1 MDIIIDGINPNDI
14 PTKISD
20 LPIALPASKSICNR
34 VLTIIAQTDGG
45 GDITNVSDCDDTNAI
60 INAITMH
67 QKGEEYINVGAAGT
81 AMRFMT
87 AFLALR
93 TKSTVTI
100 DGSARMRKR
109 PIKELVDVL
118 CQLGAKIEYAGD
130 SDSCPPLRIYRA
142 PMQGGTVSING
153 SISSQYISALM
164 MIAPGLRK
172 GLTIDITGGLVSLP
186 YVEMTA
192 KIMRDFGA
200 QVWCSDKSITIKEG
214 EYLFRPYSIENDWSA
229 ASYWYEIR
237 TLIPEVDIQLRNLQ
251 CNSCQGDSKV
261 AEIFKLFGV
270 ETEYTKEGVLLTYHP
285 ETVAKRID
293 IDLKNQPDLAQT
305 IVVTACLKGIPF
317 KISGLSTLRIKET
330 DRIAA
335 LISQLGKLGYIV
347 RETEDAT
354 LESDSVRHPIDEA
367 PSIETFDDHRMAM
380 AFAPASI
387 VVPGITIE
395 DAEVVS
401 KSYPKFWDHLRL
413 FGFRFSELEQ

>member
-1 MDIIIDGINPNDI
+1 MDIIINGINPKNI
-14 PTKISD
+14 PSNIPDTPIS
-20 LPIALPASKSICNR
+20 LPASKSICNR
-34 VLTIIAQTDGG
+34 VLTIVALSDGV
-45 GDITNVSDCDDTNAI
+45 GDVYNVSDCDDTNAI

-67 QKGEEYINVGAAGT
+67 QKGEKYINIGAAGT

-87 AFLALR
+87 AMLALR
-93 TKSTVTI
+93 TKATVTI

-118 CQLGAKIEYAGD
+118 CQLGAKIEYAGE
-130 SDSCPPLRIYRA
+130 SDSCPPLLIHQA
-142 PMQGGTVSING
+142 PMRGGSVSING

-164 MIAPGLRK
+164 MIAPGLSD
-172 GLTIDITGGLVSLP
+172 GLTINITGGLVSRP

-192 KIMRDFGA
+192 AIMRDFGA
-200 QVWCSDKSITIKEG
+200 QVLCTDNQITIKQG
-214 EYLFRPYSIENDWSA
+214 DYQSRTYSVENDWSA

-237 TLIPEVDIQLRNLQ
+237 SLIPDVNLRLASLHK
-251 CNSCQGDSKV
+251 NSTQGDSKV

-270 ETEYTKEGVLLTYHP
+270 ETEYTSDGVLLTYNP
-285 ETVAKRID
+285 KSVAGRID
-293 IDLKNQPDLAQT
+293 IDLQNQPDLAQT

-317 KISGLSTLRIKET
+317 RISGLSTLRIKET
-330 DRIAA
+330 DRISA
-335 LISQLGKLGYIV
+335 LISQLAKLGYTV

-354 LESDSVRHPIDEA
+354 LESDSVRRSCDKA
-367 PSIETFDDHRMAM
+367 PAIETFDDHRMAM

-401 KSYPKFWDHLRL
+401 KSYPKYWEHLKL
-413 FGFRFSELEQ
+413 IGFNLSE

>member
-1 MDIIIDGINPNDI
+1 MDIIINGINPKNI
-14 PTKISD
+14 PSNIPDTPIS
-20 LPIALPASKSICNR
+20 LPASKSICNR
-34 VLTIIAQTDGG
+34 VLTIVALSDGV
-45 GDITNVSDCDDTNAI
+45 GDVYNVSDCDDTNAI

-67 QKGEEYINVGAAGT
+67 QKGEKYINIGAAGT

-87 AFLALR
+87 AMLALR
-93 TKSTVTI
+93 TKATVTI

-118 CQLGAKIEYAGD
+118 CQLGAKIEYAGE
-130 SDSCPPLRIYRA
+130 SDSCPPLLIHQA
-142 PMQGGTVSING
+142 PMRGGTVSING

-164 MIAPGLRK
+164 MIAPGLSD
-172 GLTIDITGGLVSLP
+172 GLTINITGGLVSRP

-192 KIMRDFGA
+192 AIMRDFGA
-200 QVWCSDKSITIKEG
+200 QVLCTDNQITIKQG
-214 EYLFRPYSIENDWSA
+214 DYQSRTYSVENDWSA

-237 TLIPEVDIQLRNLQ
+237 SLIPDVNLRLASLHK
-251 CNSCQGDSKV
+251 NSTQGDSKV

-270 ETEYTKEGVLLTYHP
+270 ETEYTSDGVLLTYNP
-285 ETVAKRID
+285 KSVAERID
-293 IDLKNQPDLAQT
+293 IDLQNQPDLAQT

-317 KISGLSTLRIKET
+317 RISGLSTLRIKET
-330 DRIAA
+330 DRISA
-335 LISQLGKLGYIV
+335 LISQLAKLGYTV

-354 LESDSVRHPIDEA
+354 LESDSVRRSCDKA
-367 PSIETFDDHRMAM
+367 PAIETFDDHRMAM

-401 KSYPKFWDHLRL
+401 KSYPKYWDHLKL
-413 FGFRFSELEQ
+413 IGFTLSE

>member
-1 MDIIIDGINPNDI
+1 MDIIINGINPKNI
-14 PTKISD
+14 PSNIPDTPIS
-20 LPIALPASKSICNR
+20 LPASKSICNR
-34 VLTIIAQTDGG
+34 VLTIVALSDGVS
-45 GDITNVSDCDDTNAI
+45 DVYNVSDCDDTNAI

-67 QKGEEYINVGAAGT
+67 QKGEKYINIGAAGT

-87 AFLALR
+87 AMLALR
-93 TKSTVTI
+93 TKATVTI

-118 CQLGAKIEYAGD
+118 CQLGAKIEYAGE
-130 SDSCPPLRIYRA
+130 SDSCPPLLIHQA
-142 PMQGGTVSING
+142 PMRGGTVSING

-164 MIAPGLRK
+164 MIAPGLSD
-172 GLTIDITGGLVSLP
+172 GLTINITGGLVSRP

-192 KIMRDFGA
+192 AIMRDFGA
-200 QVWCSDKSITIKEG
+200 QVLCTDNQITIKQG
-214 EYLFRPYSIENDWSA
+214 DYQSRTYSVENDWSA

-237 TLIPEVDIQLRNLQ
+237 SLIPNVNLRLASLHK
-251 CNSCQGDSKV
+251 NSTQGDSKV

-270 ETEYTKEGVLLTYHP
+270 ETEYTSDGVLLTYNP
-285 ETVAKRID
+285 KSVAERID
-293 IDLKNQPDLAQT
+293 IDLQNQPDLAQT

-317 KISGLSTLRIKET
+317 RISGLSTLRIKET
-330 DRIAA
+330 DRISA
-335 LISQLGKLGYIV
+335 LISQLAKLGYTV

-354 LESDSVRHPIDEA
+354 LESDSVRRSCDKA
-367 PSIETFDDHRMAM
+367 PAIETFDDHRMAM

-401 KSYPKFWDHLRL
+401 KSYPKYWEHLKL
-413 FGFRFSELEQ
+413 IGFTLSE

>member
-1 MDIIIDGINPNDI
+1 MDIIINGINPKNI
-14 PTKISD
+14 PSNIPDTPIS
-20 LPIALPASKSICNR
+20 LPASKSICNR
-34 VLTIIAQTDGG
+34 VLTIVALSDGV
-45 GDITNVSDCDDTNAI
+45 GDVYNVSDCDDTNAI

-67 QKGEEYINVGAAGT
+67 KKGEKYINIGAAGT

-87 AFLALR
+87 AMLALR
-93 TKSTVTI
+93 TKATVTI

-118 CQLGAKIEYAGD
+118 CQLGAKIEYAGE
-130 SDSCPPLRIYRA
+130 SDSCPPLLIRQA
-142 PMQGGTVSING
+142 PMRGGTVSING

-164 MIAPGLRK
+164 MIAPGLSD
-172 GLTIDITGGLVSLP
+172 GLTINITGGLVSRP

-192 KIMRDFGA
+192 AIMRDFGA
-200 QVWCSDKSITIKEG
+200 QVLCTENQITIKQG
-214 EYLFRPYSIENDWSA
+214 DYQSRTYSVENDWSA

-237 TLIPEVDIQLRNLQ
+237 SLIPDVNLRLASLHK
-251 CNSCQGDSKV
+251 NSTQGDSKV

-270 ETEYTKEGVLLTYHP
+270 ETEYTSDGVLLTYNP
-285 ETVAKRID
+285 KSVAERID
-293 IDLKNQPDLAQT
+293 IDLQNQPDLAQT

-317 KISGLSTLRIKET
+317 RISGLSTLRIKET
-330 DRIAA
+330 DRISA
-335 LISQLGKLGYIV
+335 LISQLAKLGYTV

-354 LESDSVRHPIDEA
+354 LESDSVRRSCDKA
-367 PSIETFDDHRMAM
+367 PAIETFDDHRMAM

-401 KSYPKFWDHLRL
+401 KSYPKYWEHLKL
-413 FGFRFSELEQ
+413 IGFNLSE

>member
-1 MDIIIDGINPNDI
+1 MDIIINGINPKNI
-14 PTKISD
+14 PSNIPDTPIS
-20 LPIALPASKSICNR
+20 LPASKSICNR
-34 VLTIIAQTDGG
+34 VLTIVALSDGV
-45 GDITNVSDCDDTNAI
+45 GDVYNVSDCDDTNAI

-67 QKGEEYINVGAAGT
+67 KKGEKYINIGAAGT

-87 AFLALR
+87 AMLALR
-93 TKSTVTI
+93 TKATVTI

-118 CQLGAKIEYAGD
+118 CQLGAKIEYAGE
-130 SDSCPPLRIYRA
+130 SDSCPPLLIRQA
-142 PMQGGTVSING
+142 PMRGGTVSING

-164 MIAPGLRK
+164 MIAPGLSD
-172 GLTIDITGGLVSLP
+172 GLTINITGGLVSRP

-192 KIMRDFGA
+192 AIMRDFGA
-200 QVWCSDKSITIKEG
+200 QVLCTDNQITIKQG
-214 EYLFRPYSIENDWSA
+214 DYQSRTYSVENDWSA

-237 TLIPEVDIQLRNLQ
+237 SLIPDVNLRLASLHK
-251 CNSCQGDSKV
+251 NSTQGDSKV

-270 ETEYTKEGVLLTYHP
+270 ETEYTSDGVLLTYNP
-285 ETVAKRID
+285 KSVAERID
-293 IDLKNQPDLAQT
+293 IDLQNQPDLAQT

-317 KISGLSTLRIKET
+317 RISGLSTLRIKET
-330 DRIAA
+330 DRISA
-335 LISQLGKLGYIV
+335 LISQLAKLGYTV

-354 LESDSVRHPIDEA
+354 LESDSVRRSCDKA
-367 PSIETFDDHRMAM
+367 PAIETFDDHRMAM

-401 KSYPKFWDHLRL
+401 KSYPKYWEHLKL
-413 FGFRFSELEQ
+413 IGFNLSE

>member
-1 MDIIIDGINPNDI
+1 MDIIINGINPKNI
-14 PTKISD
+14 PSNIQDTPIS
-20 LPIALPASKSICNR
+20 LPASKSICNR
-34 VLTIIAQTDGG
+34 VLTIVALSDGV
-45 GDITNVSDCDDTNAI
+45 GDVYNVSDCDDTNAI

-67 QKGEEYINVGAAGT
+67 QKGEKYINIGAAGT

-87 AFLALR
+87 AMLALR
-93 TKSTVTI
+93 TKATVTI

-118 CQLGAKIEYAGD
+118 CQLGAKIEYAGE
-130 SDSCPPLRIYRA
+130 SDSCPPLLIHQA
-142 PMQGGTVSING
+142 PMRGGTVSING

-164 MIAPGLRK
+164 MISPGLSD
-172 GLTIDITGGLVSLP
+172 GLTINITGGLVSRP

-192 KIMRDFGA
+192 AIMRDFGA
-200 QVWCSDKSITIKEG
+200 QVLCTDNQITIKQG
-214 EYLFRPYSIENDWSA
+214 DYQSRTYSVENDWSA

-237 TLIPEVDIQLRNLQ
+237 SLIPDVNLRLASLHK
-251 CNSCQGDSKV
+251 NSTQGDSKV

-270 ETEYTKEGVLLTYHP
+270 ETEYTSDGVLLTYNP
-285 ETVAKRID
+285 KSVAERID
-293 IDLKNQPDLAQT
+293 IDLQNQPDLAQT

-317 KISGLSTLRIKET
+317 RISGLSTLRIKET
-330 DRIAA
+330 DRISA
-335 LISQLGKLGYIV
+335 LISQLAKLGYTV

-354 LESDSVRHPIDEA
+354 LESDSVRRSCDKA
-367 PSIETFDDHRMAM
+367 PAIETFDDHRMAM

-401 KSYPKFWDHLRL
+401 KSYPKYWEHLKL
-413 FGFRFSELEQ
+413 IGFNLSE

>member
-1 MDIIIDGINPNDI
+1 MDIIVNGINPKDI
-14 PTKISD
+14 PTNISD
-20 LPIALPASKSICNR
+20 LPISLPASKSICNR
-34 VLTIIAQTDGG
+34 VLTIVAQTDGG
-45 GDITNVSDCDDTNAI
+45 GEITNVSDCDDTNAI
-60 INAITMH
+60 LKAIKKH
-67 QKGEEYINVGAAGT
+67 KQGEEYINVGAAGT

-93 TKSTVTI
+93 TRSTVTI

-118 CQLGAKIEYAGD
+118 CKLGAKIEYVGD
-130 SDSCPPLRIYRA
+130 SDSCPPLRIYQA

-172 GLTIDITGGLVSLP
+172 GLTIDITGGLVSRP

-237 TLIPEVDIQLRNLQ
+237 TLIPEVDIQLGSLQ

-270 ETEYTKEGVLLTYHP
+270 ETEYRKEGVLLTYHP

-335 LISQLGKLGYIV
+335 LISQLAKLGYNV

-354 LESDSVRHPIDEA
+354 LESDSVRHAVDEA

-401 KSYPKFWDHLRL
+401 KSYPKFWEHLKL
-413 FGFRFSELEQ
+413 FGFRFSELG

>member
-1 MDIIIDGINPNDI
+1 MDIIINGINPKNI
-14 PTKISD
+14 PSNIPDTPIS
-20 LPIALPASKSICNR
+20 LPASKSICNR
-34 VLTIIAQTDGG
+34 VLTIVALSDGV
-45 GDITNVSDCDDTNAI
+45 GDVYNVSDCDDTNAI

-67 QKGEEYINVGAAGT
+67 QKGEKYINIGAAGT

-87 AFLALR
+87 AMLALR
-93 TKSTVTI
+93 TKATVTI

-118 CQLGAKIEYAGD
+118 CQLGAKIEYAGE
-130 SDSCPPLRIYRA
+130 SDSCPPLLIHQA
-142 PMQGGTVSING
+142 PMRGGTVSING

-164 MIAPGLRK
+164 MIAPGLSD
-172 GLTIDITGGLVSLP
+172 GLTINITGGLVSRP

-192 KIMRDFGA
+192 AIMRDFGA
-200 QVWCSDKSITIKEG
+200 QVLCTDNQITIKQG
-214 EYLFRPYSIENDWSA
+214 DYKSRTYSVENDWSA

-237 TLIPEVDIQLRNLQ
+237 SLIPDVNLRLASLHK
-251 CNSCQGDSKV
+251 NSTQGDSKV

-270 ETEYTKEGVLLTYHP
+270 ETEYTSDGVLLTYNP
-285 ETVAKRID
+285 KSVAERID
-293 IDLKNQPDLAQT
+293 IDLQNQPDLAQT

-317 KISGLSTLRIKET
+317 RISGLSTLRIKET
-330 DRIAA
+330 DRISA
-335 LISQLGKLGYIV
+335 LISQLAKLGYTV

-354 LESDSVRHPIDEA
+354 LESDSVRRSCDKA
-367 PSIETFDDHRMAM
+367 PAIETFDDHRMAM

-401 KSYPKFWDHLRL
+401 KSYPKYWEHLKL
-413 FGFRFSELEQ
+413 IGFNLSE

>member
-1 MDIIIDGINPNDI
+1 MDIIINGINPKNI
-14 PTKISD
+14 PSNIPDTPIS
-20 LPIALPASKSICNR
+20 LPASKSICNR
-34 VLTIIAQTDGG
+34 VLTIVALSDGVS
-45 GDITNVSDCDDTNAI
+45 DVYNVSDCDDTNAI

-67 QKGEEYINVGAAGT
+67 QKGEKYINIGAAGT

-87 AFLALR
+87 AMLALR
-93 TKSTVTI
+93 TKATVTI

-118 CQLGAKIEYAGD
+118 CQLGAKIEYAGE
-130 SDSCPPLRIYRA
+130 SDSCPPLLIHQA
-142 PMQGGTVSING
+142 PMRGGTVSING

-164 MIAPGLRK
+164 MIAPGLSN
-172 GLTIDITGGLVSLP
+172 GLTINITGRLVSRP

-192 KIMRDFGA
+192 AIMRDFGA
-200 QVWCSDKSITIKEG
+200 QVLCTDNQITIKQG
-214 EYLFRPYSIENDWSA
+214 DYQSRTYSVENDWSA

-237 TLIPEVDIQLRNLQ
+237 SLIPDVNLRLASLHK
-251 CNSCQGDSKV
+251 NSTQGDSKV

-270 ETEYTKEGVLLTYHP
+270 ETEYTSDGVLLTYNP
-285 ETVAKRID
+285 KSVAERID
-293 IDLKNQPDLAQT
+293 IDLQNQPDLAQT

-317 KISGLSTLRIKET
+317 RISGLSTLRIKET
-330 DRIAA
+330 DRISA
-335 LISQLGKLGYIV
+335 LISQLAKLGYTV

-354 LESDSVRHPIDEA
+354 LESDSVRRSCDKA
-367 PSIETFDDHRMAM
+367 PAIETFDDHRMAM

-401 KSYPKFWDHLRL
+401 KSYPKYWEHLKL
-413 FGFRFSELEQ
+413 IGFNLSE

>member
-1 MDIIIDGINPNDI
+1 MDIIINGINPKNI
-14 PTKISD
+14 PSNIPDTPIS
-20 LPIALPASKSICNR
+20 LPASKSICNR
-34 VLTIIAQTDGG
+34 VLTIVALSDGV
-45 GDITNVSDCDDTNAI
+45 GDVYNVSDCDDTNAI

-67 QKGEEYINVGAAGT
+67 QKGEKYINIGAAGT

-87 AFLALR
+87 AMLALR
-93 TKSTVTI
+93 TKATVTI

-118 CQLGAKIEYAGD
+118 CQLGAKIEYAGE
-130 SDSCPPLRIYRA
+130 SDSCPPLLIHQA
-142 PMQGGTVSING
+142 PMRGGTVSING

-164 MIAPGLRK
+164 MIAPGLSD
-172 GLTIDITGGLVSLP
+172 GLTINITGGLVSRP

-192 KIMRDFGA
+192 AIMRDFGA
-200 QVWCSDKSITIKEG
+200 QVLCTDNQITIKQG
-214 EYLFRPYSIENDWSA
+214 DYQSRTYSVENDWSA

-237 TLIPEVDIQLRNLQ
+237 SLIPDVNLRLASLHK
-251 CNSCQGDSKV
+251 NSTQGDSKV

-270 ETEYTKEGVLLTYHP
+270 ETEYTSDGVLLTYNP
-285 ETVAKRID
+285 KSVAERID
-293 IDLKNQPDLAQT
+293 IDLQNQPDLAQT

-317 KISGLSTLRIKET
+317 RISGLSTLRIKET
-330 DRIAA
+330 DRISA
-335 LISQLGKLGYIV
+335 LISQLAKLGYTV

-354 LESDSVRHPIDEA
+354 LESDSVRRSCDKA
-367 PSIETFDDHRMAM
+367 PAIETFDDHRMAM

-401 KSYPKFWDHLRL
+401 KSYPKYWDHLKL
-413 FGFRFSELEQ
+413 IGFNLSE

>member
-1 MDIIIDGINPNDI
+1 MDIIINGINPKNI
-14 PTKISD
+14 PSNIPDTPIS
-20 LPIALPASKSICNR
+20 LPASKSICNR
-34 VLTIIAQTDGG
+34 VLTIVALSDGVS
-45 GDITNVSDCDDTNAI
+45 DVYNVSDCDDTNAI

-67 QKGEEYINVGAAGT
+67 QKGEKYINIGAAGT

-87 AFLALR
+87 AMLALR
-93 TKSTVTI
+93 TKATVTI

-118 CQLGAKIEYAGD
+118 CQLGAKIEYAGE
-130 SDSCPPLRIYRA
+130 SDSCPPLLIHQA
-142 PMQGGTVSING
+142 PMRGGTVSING

-164 MIAPGLRK
+164 MIAPGLSN
-172 GLTIDITGGLVSLP
+172 GLTINITGRLVSRP

-192 KIMRDFGA
+192 AIMRDFGA
-200 QVWCSDKSITIKEG
+200 QVLYTDNQITIKQG
-214 EYLFRPYSIENDWSA
+214 DYQSRTYSVENDWSA

-237 TLIPEVDIQLRNLQ
+237 SLIPDVNLRLASLHK
-251 CNSCQGDSKV
+251 NSTQGDSKV

-270 ETEYTKEGVLLTYHP
+270 ETEYTSDGVLLTYNP
-285 ETVAKRID
+285 KSVAERID
-293 IDLKNQPDLAQT
+293 IDLQNQPDLAQT

-317 KISGLSTLRIKET
+317 RISGLSTLRIKET
-330 DRIAA
+330 DRISA
-335 LISQLGKLGYIV
+335 LISQLAKLGYTV

-354 LESDSVRHPIDEA
+354 LESDSVRRSCDKA
-367 PSIETFDDHRMAM
+367 PAIETFDDHRMAM

-401 KSYPKFWDHLRL
+401 KSYPKYWEHLKL
-413 FGFRFSELEQ
+413 IGFTLSE

>member
-1 MDIIIDGINPNDI
+1 MDIIINGINPKNI
-14 PTKISD
+14 PSNIPDTPIS
-20 LPIALPASKSICNR
+20 LPASKSICNR
-34 VLTIIAQTDGG
+34 VLTIVALSDGV
-45 GDITNVSDCDDTNAI
+45 GDVYNVSDCDDTNAI

-67 QKGEEYINVGAAGT
+67 KKGEKYINIGAAGT

-87 AFLALR
+87 AMLALR
-93 TKSTVTI
+93 TKATVTI

-118 CQLGAKIEYAGD
+118 CQLGAKIEYAGE
-130 SDSCPPLRIYRA
+130 SDSCPPLLIHQA
-142 PMQGGTVSING
+142 PMRGGTVSING

-164 MIAPGLRK
+164 MIAPGLSD
-172 GLTIDITGGLVSLP
+172 GLTINITGGLVSRP

-192 KIMRDFGA
+192 AIMRDFGA
-200 QVWCSDKSITIKEG
+200 QVLCTDNQITIKQG
-214 EYLFRPYSIENDWSA
+214 DYQSRTYSVENDWSA

-237 TLIPEVDIQLRNLQ
+237 SLIPDVNLRLASLHK
-251 CNSCQGDSKV
+251 NSTQGDSKV

-270 ETEYTKEGVLLTYHP
+270 ETEYTSDGVLLTYNP
-285 ETVAKRID
+285 KSVAERID
-293 IDLKNQPDLAQT
+293 IDLQNQPDLAQT

-317 KISGLSTLRIKET
+317 RISGLSTLRIKET
-330 DRIAA
+330 DRISA
-335 LISQLGKLGYIV
+335 LISQLAKLGYTV

-354 LESDSVRHPIDEA
+354 LESDSVRRSCDKA
-367 PSIETFDDHRMAM
+367 PAIETFDDHRMAM

-401 KSYPKFWDHLRL
+401 KSYPKYWEHLKL
-413 FGFRFSELEQ
+413 IGFNLSE

>member
-1 MDIIIDGINPNDI
+1 MDIIINGINPKNI
-14 PTKISD
+14 PSNIPDTPIS
-20 LPIALPASKSICNR
+20 LPASKSICNR
-34 VLTIIAQTDGG
+34 VLTIVALSDGV
-45 GDITNVSDCDDTNAI
+45 GDVYNVSDCDDTNAI

-67 QKGEEYINVGAAGT
+67 QKGEKYINIGAAGT

-87 AFLALR
+87 AMLALR
-93 TKSTVTI
+93 TKATVTI

-118 CQLGAKIEYAGD
+118 CQLGAKIEYAGE
-130 SDSCPPLRIYRA
+130 SDSCPPLLIHQA
-142 PMQGGTVSING
+142 PMRGGTVSING

-164 MIAPGLRK
+164 MISPGLSD
-172 GLTIDITGGLVSLP
+172 GLTINITGGLVSRP

-192 KIMRDFGA
+192 AIMRDFGA
-200 QVWCSDKSITIKEG
+200 QVLCTDNQITIKQG
-214 EYLFRPYSIENDWSA
+214 DYQSRTYSVENDWSA

-237 TLIPEVDIQLRNLQ
+237 SLIPDVNLRLASLHK
-251 CNSCQGDSKV
+251 NSTQGDSKV

-270 ETEYTKEGVLLTYHP
+270 ETEYTSDGVLLTYNP
-285 ETVAKRID
+285 KSVAERID
-293 IDLKNQPDLAQT
+293 IDLQNQPDLAQT

-317 KISGLSTLRIKET
+317 RISGLSTLRIKET
-330 DRIAA
+330 DRISA
-335 LISQLGKLGYIV
+335 LISQLAKLGYTV

-354 LESDSVRHPIDEA
+354 LESDSVRRSCDKA
-367 PSIETFDDHRMAM
+367 PAIETFDDHRMAM

-401 KSYPKFWDHLRL
+401 KSYPKYWEHLKL
-413 FGFRFSELEQ
+413 IGFNLSE

>member
-1 MDIIIDGINPNDI
+1 MDIIINGINPKNI
-14 PTKISD
+14 PSNIPDTPIS
-20 LPIALPASKSICNR
+20 LPASKSICNR
-34 VLTIIAQTDGG
+34 VLTIVALSDGV
-45 GDITNVSDCDDTNAI
+45 GDVYNVSDCDDTNAI

-67 QKGEEYINVGAAGT
+67 QKGEKYINIGAAGT

-87 AFLALR
+87 AMLALR
-93 TKSTVTI
+93 TKATVTI

-118 CQLGAKIEYAGD
+118 CQLGAKIEYAGE
-130 SDSCPPLRIYRA
+130 SDSCPPLLIHQA
-142 PMQGGTVSING
+142 PMRGGTVSING

-164 MIAPGLRK
+164 MIAPGLSD
-172 GLTIDITGGLVSLP
+172 GLTINITGGLVSRP

-192 KIMRDFGA
+192 AIMRDFGA
-200 QVWCSDKSITIKEG
+200 QVLCTDNQITIKQG
-214 EYLFRPYSIENDWSA
+214 DYQSRTYSVENDWSA

-237 TLIPEVDIQLRNLQ
+237 SLIPDVNLRLASLHK
-251 CNSCQGDSKV
+251 NSTQGDSKV

-270 ETEYTKEGVLLTYHP
+270 ETEYTSDGVLLTYNP
-285 ETVAKRID
+285 KSVAERID
-293 IDLKNQPDLAQT
+293 IDLQNQPDLAQT

-317 KISGLSTLRIKET
+317 RISGLSTLRIKET
-330 DRIAA
+330 DRISA
-335 LISQLGKLGYIV
+335 LISQLAKLGYTV

-354 LESDSVRHPIDEA
+354 LESDSVRRSCDKA
-367 PSIETFDDHRMAM
+367 TAIETFDDHRMAM

-401 KSYPKFWDHLRL
+401 KSYPKYWEHLKL
-413 FGFRFSELEQ
+413 IGFNLSE

>member
-1 MDIIIDGINPNDI
+1 MDIIINGINPKNI
-14 PTKISD
+14 PSNIPDTPIS
-20 LPIALPASKSICNR
+20 LPASKSICNR
-34 VLTIIAQTDGG
+34 VLTIVALSDGV
-45 GDITNVSDCDDTNAI
+45 GDVYNVSDCDDTNAI

-67 QKGEEYINVGAAGT
+67 QKGEKYINIGAAGT

-87 AFLALR
+87 AMLALR
-93 TKSTVTI
+93 TKATVTI

-118 CQLGAKIEYAGD
+118 CQLGAKIEYAGE
-130 SDSCPPLRIYRA
+130 SDSCPPLLIHQA
-142 PMQGGTVSING
+142 PMRGGTVSING

-164 MIAPGLRK
+164 MIAPGLSD
-172 GLTIDITGGLVSLP
+172 GLTINITGGLVSRP

-192 KIMRDFGA
+192 AIMRDFGA
-200 QVWCSDKSITIKEG
+200 QVLCTDNQITIKQG
-214 EYLFRPYSIENDWSA
+214 DYQSRTYSVENDWSA

-237 TLIPEVDIQLRNLQ
+237 SLIPDVNLRLASLHK
-251 CNSCQGDSKV
+251 NSTQGDSKV

-270 ETEYTKEGVLLTYHP
+270 ETEYTSDGVLLTYNP
-285 ETVAKRID
+285 KSVVERID
-293 IDLKNQPDLAQT
+293 IDLQNQPDLAQT

-317 KISGLSTLRIKET
+317 RISGLSTLRIKET
-330 DRIAA
+330 DRISA
-335 LISQLGKLGYIV
+335 LISQLAKLGYTV

-354 LESDSVRHPIDEA
+354 LESDSVRRSCDKTPA
-367 PSIETFDDHRMAM
+367 IETFDDHRMAM

-401 KSYPKFWDHLRL
+401 KSYPKYWEHLKL
-413 FGFRFSELEQ
+413 IGFNLSE

>member
-1 MDIIIDGINPNDI
+1 MDIIINGINPKNI
-14 PTKISD
+14 PSNMPDTPIS
-20 LPIALPASKSICNR
+20 LPASKSICNR
-34 VLTIIAQTDGG
+34 VLTIVALSDGV
-45 GDITNVSDCDDTNAI
+45 GDVYNVSDCDDTNAI

-67 QKGEEYINVGAAGT
+67 KKGEKYINIGAAGT

-87 AFLALR
+87 AMLALR
-93 TKSTVTI
+93 TKATVTI

-118 CQLGAKIEYAGD
+118 CQLGAKIEYAGE
-130 SDSCPPLRIYRA
+130 SDSCAPLLIHQA
-142 PMQGGTVSING
+142 PMRGGSVSING

-164 MIAPGLRK
+164 MIAPGLSD
-172 GLTIDITGGLVSLP
+172 GLTINITGGLVSRP

-192 KIMRDFGA
+192 AIMRDFGA
-200 QVWCSDKSITIKEG
+200 QVLCTDNQITIKQG
-214 EYLFRPYSIENDWSA
+214 DYQSRTYSVENDWSA

-237 TLIPEVDIQLRNLQ
+237 SLIPDVNLRLASLHK
-251 CNSCQGDSKV
+251 NSTQGDSKV

-270 ETEYTKEGVLLTYHP
+270 ETEYTSDGVLLTYNP
-285 ETVAKRID
+285 KSVAERID
-293 IDLKNQPDLAQT
+293 IDLQNQPDLAQT

-317 KISGLSTLRIKET
+317 RISGLSTLRIKET
-330 DRIAA
+330 DRISA
-335 LISQLGKLGYIV
+335 LISQLAKLGYTV

-354 LESDSVRHPIDEA
+354 LESDSVRRSCDKA
-367 PSIETFDDHRMAM
+367 PAIETFDDHRMAM

-401 KSYPKFWDHLRL
+401 KSYPKYWEHLKL
-413 FGFRFSELEQ
+413 IGFNLSE

>member
-1 MDIIIDGINPNDI
+1 MDIIINGINPKNI
-14 PTKISD
+14 PSNIPDTPIS
-20 LPIALPASKSICNR
+20 IPASKSICNR
-34 VLTIIAQTDGG
+34 VLTIVALSDGV
-45 GDITNVSDCDDTNAI
+45 GDVYNVSDCDDTNAI

-67 QKGEEYINVGAAGT
+67 KKGEKYINIGAAGT

-87 AFLALR
+87 AMLALR
-93 TKSTVTI
+93 TKATVTI

-118 CQLGAKIEYAGD
+118 CQLGAKIEYAGE
-130 SDSCPPLRIYRA
+130 SDSCPPLLIHQA
-142 PMQGGTVSING
+142 PMRGGIVSING

-164 MIAPGLRK
+164 MIAPGLSD
-172 GLTIDITGGLVSLP
+172 GLTINITGGLVSRP

-192 KIMRDFGA
+192 AIMRDFGA
-200 QVWCSDKSITIKEG
+200 QVLCTDNQITIKQG
-214 EYLFRPYSIENDWSA
+214 DYQSRTYSVENDWSA

-237 TLIPEVDIQLRNLQ
+237 SLIPDVNLRLASLHK
-251 CNSCQGDSKV
+251 NSTQGDSKV

-270 ETEYTKEGVLLTYHP
+270 ETEYTSDGVLLTYNP
-285 ETVAKRID
+285 KSVAERID
-293 IDLKNQPDLAQT
+293 IDLQNQPDLAQT

-317 KISGLSTLRIKET
+317 RISGLSTLRIKET
-330 DRIAA
+330 DRISA
-335 LISQLGKLGYIV
+335 LISQLAKLGYTV

-354 LESDSVRHPIDEA
+354 LESDSVRRSCDKA
-367 PSIETFDDHRMAM
+367 PAIETFDDHRMAM

-401 KSYPKFWDHLRL
+401 KSYPKYWEHLKL
-413 FGFRFSELEQ
+413 IGFTLSE

>member
-1 MDIIIDGINPNDI
+1 MDIIINGINPKNI
-14 PTKISD
+14 PSNIPDTPIS
-20 LPIALPASKSICNR
+20 LPASKSICNR
-34 VLTIIAQTDGG
+34 VLTIVALSDGVS
-45 GDITNVSDCDDTNAI
+45 DVYNVSDCDDTNAI

-67 QKGEEYINVGAAGT
+67 QKGEKYINIGAAGT

-87 AFLALR
+87 AMLALR
-93 TKSTVTI
+93 TKATVTI

-118 CQLGAKIEYAGD
+118 CQLGAKIEYAGE
-130 SDSCPPLRIYRA
+130 SDSCPPLLIHQA
-142 PMQGGTVSING
+142 PMRGGTVSING

-164 MIAPGLRK
+164 MIAPGLSN
-172 GLTIDITGGLVSLP
+172 GLTINITGRLVSRP

-192 KIMRDFGA
+192 AIMRDFGA
-200 QVWCSDKSITIKEG
+200 QVLYTDNQITIKQG
-214 EYLFRPYSIENDWSA
+214 DYQSRTYSVENDWSA

-237 TLIPEVDIQLRNLQ
+237 SLIPDVNLRLASLHK
-251 CNSCQGDSKV
+251 NSTQGDSKV

-270 ETEYTKEGVLLTYHP
+270 ETEYTSDGVLLTYNP
-285 ETVAKRID
+285 KSVAERID
-293 IDLKNQPDLAQT
+293 IDLQNQPDLAQT

-317 KISGLSTLRIKET
+317 RISGLSTLRIKET
-330 DRIAA
+330 DRISA
-335 LISQLGKLGYIV
+335 LISQLAKLGYTV

-354 LESDSVRHPIDEA
+354 LESDSVRRSCDKA
-367 PSIETFDDHRMAM
+367 PAIETFDDHRMAM

-401 KSYPKFWDHLRL
+401 KSYPKYWEHLKL
-413 FGFRFSELEQ
+413 IGFNLSE

>member
-1 MDIIIDGINPNDI
+1 MDIIINGINPKNI
-14 PTKISD
+14 PSNIPDTPIS
-20 LPIALPASKSICNR
+20 LPASKSICNR
-34 VLTIIAQTDGG
+34 VLTIVALSDGVG
-45 GDITNVSDCDDTNAI
+45 NVYNVSDCDDTNAI

-67 QKGEEYINVGAAGT
+67 QKGEKYINIGAAGT

-87 AFLALR
+87 AMLALR
-93 TKSTVTI
+93 TKATVTI

-118 CQLGAKIEYAGD
+118 CQLGAKIEYAGE
-130 SDSCPPLRIYRA
+130 SDSCPPLLIHQA
-142 PMQGGTVSING
+142 PMHGGTVSING

-164 MIAPGLRK
+164 MIAPGLSD
-172 GLTIDITGGLVSLP
+172 GLTINITGGLVSRP

-192 KIMRDFGA
+192 AIMRDFGA
-200 QVWCSDKSITIKEG
+200 QVLCTDNQITIKQG
-214 EYLFRPYSIENDWSA
+214 DYQSRTYSVENDWSA

-237 TLIPEVDIQLRNLQ
+237 SLIPNVNLRLASLHK
-251 CNSCQGDSKV
+251 NSTQGDSKV

-270 ETEYTKEGVLLTYHP
+270 ETEYTSDGVLLTYNP
-285 ETVAKRID
+285 KSVAERID
-293 IDLKNQPDLAQT
+293 IDLQNQPDLAQT

-317 KISGLSTLRIKET
+317 RISGLSTLRIKET
-330 DRIAA
+330 DRISA
-335 LISQLGKLGYIV
+335 LISQLAKLGYTV

-354 LESDSVRHPIDEA
+354 LESDSVRRSCDKA
-367 PSIETFDDHRMAM
+367 PAIETFDDHRMAM

-401 KSYPKFWDHLRL
+401 KSYPKYWEHLKL
-413 FGFRFSELEQ
+413 IGFNLSE

>member
-1 MDIIIDGINPNDI
+1 MDIIINGINPKNI
-14 PTKISD
+14 PSNIPDTPIS
-20 LPIALPASKSICNR
+20 LPASKSICNR
-34 VLTIIAQTDGG
+34 VLTIVALSDGV
-45 GDITNVSDCDDTNAI
+45 GDVYNVSDCDDTNAI

-67 QKGEEYINVGAAGT
+67 QKGEKYINIGAAGT

-87 AFLALR
+87 AMLALR
-93 TKSTVTI
+93 TKATVTI

-118 CQLGAKIEYAGD
+118 CQLGAKIEYAGE
-130 SDSCPPLRIYRA
+130 SDSCPPLLIHQA
-142 PMQGGTVSING
+142 PMRGGTVSING

-164 MIAPGLRK
+164 MIAPGLSD
-172 GLTIDITGGLVSLP
+172 GLTINITGGLVSRP

-192 KIMRDFGA
+192 AIMRDFGA
-200 QVWCSDKSITIKEG
+200 QVLCTDNQITIKQG
-214 EYLFRPYSIENDWSA
+214 EYQSRTYSVENDWSA

-237 TLIPEVDIQLRNLQ
+237 SLIPDVNLRLASLHK
-251 CNSCQGDSKV
+251 NSTQGDSKV

-270 ETEYTKEGVLLTYHP
+270 ETEYTSDGVLLTYNP
-285 ETVAKRID
+285 KSVAERID
-293 IDLKNQPDLAQT
+293 IDLQNQPDLAQT

-317 KISGLSTLRIKET
+317 RISGLSTLRIKET
-330 DRIAA
+330 DRISA
-335 LISQLGKLGYIV
+335 LISQLAKLGYTV

-354 LESDSVRHPIDEA
+354 LESDSVRRSCDKA
-367 PSIETFDDHRMAM
+367 PAIETFDDHRMAM

-401 KSYPKFWDHLRL
+401 KSYPKYWEHLKL
-413 FGFRFSELEQ
+413 IGFNLSE

>member
-1 MDIIIDGINPNDI
+1 MDIIINGINPKNI
-14 PTKISD
+14 PSNIPDTPIS
-20 LPIALPASKSICNR
+20 LPASKSICNR
-34 VLTIIAQTDGG
+34 VLTIVALSDGV
-45 GDITNVSDCDDTNAI
+45 GDVYNVSDCDDTNAI

-67 QKGEEYINVGAAGT
+67 QKGEKYINIGAAGT

-87 AFLALR
+87 AMLALR
-93 TKSTVTI
+93 TKATVTI

-118 CQLGAKIEYAGD
+118 CQLGAKIEYAGE
-130 SDSCPPLRIYRA
+130 SDSCPPLLIHQA
-142 PMQGGTVSING
+142 PMRGGTVSING

-164 MIAPGLRK
+164 MIAPGLCD
-172 GLTIDITGGLVSLP
+172 GLTINITGGLVSRP

-192 KIMRDFGA
+192 AIMRDFGA
-200 QVWCSDKSITIKEG
+200 QVLCTDNQITIKQG
-214 EYLFRPYSIENDWSA
+214 DYQSRTYSVENDWSA

-237 TLIPEVDIQLRNLQ
+237 SLIPDVNLRLASLHK
-251 CNSCQGDSKV
+251 NSTQGDSKV

-270 ETEYTKEGVLLTYHP
+270 ETEYTSDGVLLTYNP
-285 ETVAKRID
+285 KSVAERID
-293 IDLKNQPDLAQT
+293 IDLQNQPDLAQT

-317 KISGLSTLRIKET
+317 RISGLSTLRIKET
-330 DRIAA
+330 DRISA
-335 LISQLGKLGYIV
+335 LISQLAKLGYTV

-354 LESDSVRHPIDEA
+354 LESDSVRRSCDKA
-367 PSIETFDDHRMAM
+367 PAIETFDDHRMAM

-401 KSYPKFWDHLRL
+401 KSYPKYWEHLKL
-413 FGFRFSELEQ
+413 IGFNLSE

>member
-1 MDIIIDGINPNDI
+1 MDIIINGINPKNI
-14 PTKISD
+14 PSNIPDTPIS
-20 LPIALPASKSICNR
+20 LPASKSICNR
-34 VLTIIAQTDGG
+34 VLTIVALSDGV
-45 GDITNVSDCDDTNAI
+45 GDVYNVSDCDDTNAI

-67 QKGEEYINVGAAGT
+67 QKGEKYINIGAAGT

-87 AFLALR
+87 AMLALR
-93 TKSTVTI
+93 TKATVTI

-118 CQLGAKIEYAGD
+118 CQLGAKIEYAGE
-130 SDSCPPLRIYRA
+130 SDSCPPLLIHQA
-142 PMQGGTVSING
+142 PMRGGTVSING

-164 MIAPGLRK
+164 MIAPGLSD
-172 GLTIDITGGLVSLP
+172 GLTINITGGLVSRP

-192 KIMRDFGA
+192 AIMRDFGA
-200 QVWCSDKSITIKEG
+200 QVLCTDNQITIKQG
-214 EYLFRPYSIENDWSA
+214 DYQSRTYSVENDWSA

-237 TLIPEVDIQLRNLQ
+237 SLIPDVNLRLASLHK
-251 CNSCQGDSKV
+251 NSTQGDSKV

-270 ETEYTKEGVLLTYHP
+270 ETEYTSDGVLLTYNP
-285 ETVAKRID
+285 KSVAERID
-293 IDLKNQPDLAQT
+293 IDLQNQPDLAQT

-317 KISGLSTLRIKET
+317 RIRGLSTLRIKET
-330 DRIAA
+330 DRISA
-335 LISQLGKLGYIV
+335 LISQLAKLGYTV

-354 LESDSVRHPIDEA
+354 LESDSVRRSCDKA
-367 PSIETFDDHRMAM
+367 PAIETFDDHRMAM

-401 KSYPKFWDHLRL
+401 KSYPKYWEHLKL
-413 FGFRFSELEQ
+413 IGFNLSE